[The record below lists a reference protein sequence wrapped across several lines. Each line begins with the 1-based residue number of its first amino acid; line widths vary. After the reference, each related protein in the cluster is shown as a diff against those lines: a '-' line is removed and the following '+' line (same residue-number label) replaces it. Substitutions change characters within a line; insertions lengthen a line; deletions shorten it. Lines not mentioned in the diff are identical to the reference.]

1 MYPGEPPA
9 PSLRDLSKDYVA
21 ASAAPIILSIL
32 AGGDSYGY
40 AIGQRVLEL
49 SDGEMTW
56 ADGMLYPIL
65 HRLEKRGWIEAYWG
79 IAESGRKRRYYRLQ
93 PAGRKE
99 LAVLRAQW
107 HRIDDLLET
116 LEGESDVRP
125 RS

>member
-1 MYPGEPPA
+1 MHPPTPSA

-32 AGGDSYGY
+32 ERGDSYGY
-40 AIGQRVLEL
+40 AIGQRVSEL
-49 SDGEMTW
+49 SAGEMAW

-65 HRLEKRGWIEAYWG
+65 HRLERRGWIEAYWG
-79 IAESGRKRRYYRLQ
+79 TAESGRKRRYYRLR
-93 PAGRKE
+93 PAGRDE
-99 LAVLRAQW
+99 LAVLRAHW

-116 LEGESDVRP
+116 LEGESDVRS